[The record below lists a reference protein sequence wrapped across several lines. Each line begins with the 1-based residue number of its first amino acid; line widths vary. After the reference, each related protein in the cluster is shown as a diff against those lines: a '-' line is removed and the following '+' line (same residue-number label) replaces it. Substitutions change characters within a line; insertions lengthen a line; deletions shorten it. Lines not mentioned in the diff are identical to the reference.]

1 MKDGRRAL
9 AQLLRK
15 LRPGDVVIVSEL
27 DRLPRVLSR
36 C

>member
-1 MKDGRRAL
+1 M
-9 AQLLRK
+9 
-15 LRPGDVVIVSEL
+15 RPGDVVIVSEL